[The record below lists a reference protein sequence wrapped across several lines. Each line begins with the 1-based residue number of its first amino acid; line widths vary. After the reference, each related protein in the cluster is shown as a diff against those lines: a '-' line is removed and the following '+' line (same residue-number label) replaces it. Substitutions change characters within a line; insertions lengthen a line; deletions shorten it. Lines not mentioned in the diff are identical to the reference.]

1 MKKIPK
7 FKTEAEE
14 AKFWDTR
21 DSTQFLNQ
29 MEEVSNIKFPRPKHK
44 SVVVDLEERH
54 IEAIKKLAQR
64 RHLPYHSL
72 IQRWLIEKAST
83 EAAPLSR

>member
-14 AKFWDTR
+14 ARFWDTH

-29 MEEVSNIKFPRPKHK
+29 MSEVSNIKFPRPKHK
-44 SVVVDLEERH
+44 SVVVDLEQRY
-54 IEAIKKLAQR
+54 IDVIKKLAHR

-72 IQRWLIEKAST
+72 IQRWLIEKAT
-83 EAAPLSR
+83 AEVTLLSR

>member
-14 AKFWDTR
+14 ARFWDTH
-21 DSTQFLNQ
+21 DSAQFLSQ
-29 MEEVSNIKFPRPKHK
+29 MKEAANIKFPKPKHK
-44 SVVVDLEERH
+44 SIVVDLEERH
-54 IEAIKKLAQR
+54 IEAIKKLAHR

-72 IQRWLIEKAST
+72 IQRWLTEKASA
-83 EAAPLSR
+83 EAAFIYK

>member
-14 AKFWDTR
+14 ARFWDTH
-21 DSTQFLNQ
+21 DSTRFLSQ
-29 MEEVSNIKFPRPKHK
+29 MKEVTNIKFPKPKHK
-44 SVVVDLEERH
+44 SIVVDLEERH
-54 IEAIKKLAQR
+54 IETIKKLAQR

-72 IQRWLIEKAST
+72 IQRWLAEKASAET
-83 EAAPLSR
+83 ALISR

>member
-14 AKFWDTR
+14 AKFWDTH

-29 MEEVSNIKFPRPKHK
+29 MREVSNVKFPRPRHK
-44 SVVVDLEERH
+44 SVIVDLEPQCLEV
-54 IEAIKKLAQR
+54 IKKLAHR
-64 RHLPYHSL
+64 KHLPYHSL
-72 IQRWLIEKAST
+72 IQRWLREKAST
-83 EAAPLSR
+83 EIGVLSK